1 MTAVTIFMEGGGRG
15 PATKNRLRRGM
26 DAFLRE
32 PRQAA
37 SARSWRWQVVC
48 CGDRGRAFKAF
59 REEIQRGASGVA
71 VLLVDSEDPVTA
83 ATFREHLERRDRWTF
98 EFASDDSD
106 DWLHLMVQTM
116 ETWIVADRTALKD
129 YYGEGLDENELPGLD
144 DLEAVSAVG
153 KALERATRN
162 TGKGEYRK
170 IGHASDLLRRIDPET
185 VRRRCPACRRLFD
198 TLAKEIE
205 RQ

>member
-1 MTAVTIFMEGGGRG
+1 MTAVTIFMEGGGLG
-15 PATKNRLRRGM
+15 LATKNRLRRGM

-37 SARSWRWQVVC
+37 TARTWRWQVVC

-59 REEIQRGASGVA
+59 REEIEHGGSVIV

-83 ATFREHLERRDRWTF
+83 ATFREHLEMRDRWNLS
-98 EFASDDSD
+98 FASDDRI
-106 DWLHLMVQTM
+106 HLMVQTM
-116 ETWIVADRTALKD
+116 ETWIVADRPALKD
-129 YYGEGLDENELPGLD
+129 YYGEELDESELPGLN
-144 DLEAVSAVG
+144 DLEAVPAVD

-170 IGHASDLLRRIDPET
+170 IGHASDLLRRINPDAAQE
-185 VRRRCPACRRLFD
+185 RCPACRRLFE
-198 TLAKEIE
+198 TLAEEIG
-205 RQ
+205 QQ